1 METNISP
8 KDMKKYLNRQM
19 EHFFPDKK
27 TNRYFR
33 GNEIQKAID
42 LAYERMEYCFKELT
56 NSAYSNEE
64 GQTFFNY
71 LHADQY
77 ACFLY
82 FFSNNLWK
90 MSGNKLICDKA
101 LQLNRVLNS
110 LFLSYKCRMPDI
122 FYLAHP
128 IGTIIGNAD
137 YSDYLVVSHGVTI
150 NTGIPQNGQVT
161 PKIGKAVYLA
171 ANATIIGEEPIGDRV
186 MIGVGATVYKQSI
199 EDDKFVLRDNTG
211 EIVVR
216 DNTNLTQQ
224 LFFRT
229 DISR

>member
-171 ANATIIGEEPIGDRV
+171 ANATIIGE
-186 MIGVGATVYKQSI
+186 
-199 EDDKFVLRDNTG
+199 
-211 EIVVR
+211 
-216 DNTNLTQQ
+216 
-224 LFFRT
+224 
-229 DISR
+229 